1 MRVAPRDEIW
11 SRGGVPVEDLPDP
24 FAPERPRQEPELRPE
39 QSSVQEEAPKPRR
52 RWPLVL
58 YSIAALIFV
67 TLIWLVLTAPLSRAL
82 EPLADPALL
91 ILSDDGHPIAR
102 RGAIKEAP
110 VDVAQLNPL
119 TSAAFVAI
127 EDRRFYRHWG
137 IDPRGMGRAMVAN
150 LRGGGVRQGG
160 STITQQLAKTSFL
173 SGDRTIKR
181 KAQEII
187 IAFWLEAWLTKQEIL
202 SRYLSSVYFGDGV
215 YGLRAA
221 AHHYFNRDPERLTL
235 AQSAMLAGMVQAP
248 SRLAPTQHLAAAQKR
263 SKLVL
268 AAMADTGV
276 ISGPRARS
284 TISARPVA
292 LTSKVPAGTYF
303 ADWVTP
309 YAQKAFDSEF
319 GEVKVRTTLDAT
331 LQRMAIRAVGNA
343 RIGDA
348 QAALVAMRPDG
359 RVVAMVGG
367 SSYKDSPFNRVTQAR
382 RQPGSA
388 FKLFVYLAAMRSG
401 WTPDSMIEDRP
412 ITIGGWTP
420 VNSDGVYRGRITLR
434 EAFARSSNAATVRLS
449 QEIGRENVIRA
460 ARDLGITTPLPDK
473 PSLALGTA
481 GVSLLELTSAYA
493 AVASGH
499 YPIVARGLP
508 EGQPVEGLTAF
519 FRRDGGLDPQRD
531 RAPMLDLLYAAAN
544 NGTGRRAALAIPTF
558 GKTGTTQENRD
569 ALFIGFAGNLVVGVW
584 VGRDDNK
591 SLGRISGGTVPAEIW
606 RNFMTSALAVDRQ
619 RGPDLPAEFRL
630 PQRPPEPERRPDL
643 QSPLPP
649 EWSDG
654 TKELRQ
660 VRDALQELLGDR

>member
-11 SRGGVPVEDLPDP
+11 SRGGVPVEELPDP
-24 FAPERPRQEPELRPE
+24 FAPDLPHQAEPESDPQPPNR
-39 QSSVQEEAPKPRR
+39 RR

-58 YSIAALIFV
+58 YSVATLMFV

-91 ILSDDGHPIAR
+91 LLSDDGHPIAL
-102 RGAIKEAP
+102 RGAIKESP
-110 VDVAQLNPL
+110 VDVARLNPL
-119 TSAAFVAI
+119 TPAAFVAI

-137 IDPRGMGRAMVAN
+137 IDPRGMARAFVADF
-150 LRGGGVRQGG
+150 RGGGVRQGG
-160 STITQQLAKTSFL
+160 STITQQLAKTNFL

-187 IAFWLEAWLTKQEIL
+187 IAFWLEAWLTKQQIL

-221 AHHYFNRDPERLTL
+221 AHHYFHRDPERLTL

-248 SRLAPTQHLAAAQKR
+248 SRLAPTRHLAAAQAR
-263 SKLVL
+263 SRLVL
-268 AAMADTGV
+268 QAMAATGV
-276 ISGPRARS
+276 ISAARANS
-284 TISARPVA
+284 TALARPV
-292 LTSKVPAGTYF
+292 TQESKLPAGTYF
-303 ADWVTP
+303 ADWVAP
-309 YAQKAFDSEF
+309 SASQAFESQF
-319 GEVKVRTTLDAT
+319 GRVNVRTTLDYD
-331 LQRMAIRAVGNA
+331 LQRIASRAVANA

-367 SSYKDSPFNRVTQAR
+367 TSYKQTPFNRVTQAR

-401 WTPDSMIEDRP
+401 WTPDSMIEDKP

-420 VNSDGVYRGRITLR
+420 VNSDGIYRGRITLR
-434 EAFARSSNAATVRLS
+434 EAFARSSNAATVRLA
-449 QEIGRENVIRA
+449 QTIGRDNVMRA

-493 AVASGH
+493 AVAGGR
-499 YPIVARGLP
+499 YPIIARGLP
-508 EGQPVEGLTAF
+508 EQQPPEGLAALF
-519 FRRDGGLDPQRD
+519 HRDGELDPVRD
-531 RAPMLDLLYAAAN
+531 RTPMLDLLYAAAN
-544 NGTGRRAALAIPTF
+544 NGTGRRAALAVPTF

-569 ALFIGFAGNLVVGVW
+569 AVFVGFAGNLVVGVW

-591 SLGRISGGTVPAEIW
+591 SLGKISGGTVPAEIW

-619 RGPDLPAEFRL
+619 RGPELPAEFTQ
-630 PQRPPEPERRPDL
+630 PQRRPEPERRDL

-649 EWSDG
+649 EWSKG
-654 TKELRQ
+654 TKELRE
-660 VRDALQELLGDR
+660 VRDALEQLLGDR